1 MRPSQR
7 RDDLRQLVPA
17 RLAALTAQCY
27 TWLQRQQTL
36 ETTSANCAN
45 PASQEGAAR
54 QCESGPH
61 HRNTCALRE
70 SMLSASETQLINN
83 SADVT
88 QSTAWLF
95 VSGPQLMHI
104 NLQITNLKNA
114 QATNT
119 KCKIL

>member
-17 RLAALTAQCY
+17 RLAALTAQSY

-54 QCESGPH
+54 QCESGPQQWVWP
-61 HRNTCALRE
+61 R
-70 SMLSASETQLINN
+70 SDNN
-83 SADVT
+83 YLHGANIGD
-88 QSTAWLF
+88 
-95 VSGPQLMHI
+95 
-104 NLQITNLKNA
+104 NLGIIA
-114 QATNT
+114 
-119 KCKIL
+119 